1 MEDIK
6 SPYLTM
12 IDRAFLVTSAMI
24 RTSVIPLQSVKLIDD
39 ENVAEYCEYDGDE
52 TTDVCD
58 AVDDNR
64 GDEDND
70 AVDEGFG
77 GMDGKG
83 ETSTRKC

>member
-1 MEDIK
+1 MLT
-6 SPYLTM
+6 PNARTM
-12 IDRAFLVTSAMI
+12 ITS
-24 RTSVIPLQSVKLIDD
+24 LQQASSMRPY
-39 ENVAEYCEYDGDE
+39 VAEYLEYDGDE
-52 TTDVCD
+52 STDVCD

-64 GDEDND
+64 GDENND